1 MASAAEVAQSWP
13 AQVIHVNEDGWVLIN
28 RGTRHGAAPGLRL
41 IVVGA
46 EVRELRDLYA
56 QPAGGAPALRIRSSF
71 EQLEVIHAEER
82 CAVAI
87 ASRVPAERR
96 PQI

>member
-56 QPAGGAPALRIRSSF
+56 QPAGGAPVLRIRSSF